1 MRIALSPRCL
11 LFAALIAGTISILG
25 VGPIH
30 AQSAT
35 GTATPDATAAKQ
47 KVVQDLVDAYHI
59 LYREGIIDAFG
70 HVTARDPTN
79 PSHYL
84 MARSVQPPFVTTAD
98 IVELDVDS
106 KPVNS
111 NAPKTPIERY
121 IHGEIYRV
129 RPDVMAV
136 VHSHAAAVLPF
147 TVVKTPLR
155 AICHTCGFLGAGAPI
170 FEIRTVAGDSSNML
184 VQNNKIGAALAKA
197 LGKSDVV
204 LMRGHGFATTGAS
217 VKEAVYNAI
226 NTVLDANVEM
236 DALRLGTPTY
246 LTQGE
251 AIEVSKTHN
260 ASIDSSWAIWLK
272 QVAGELP
279 QK

>member
-1 MRIALSPRCL
+1 MGTIRRRIA
-11 LFAALIAGTISILG
+11 ALAF
-25 VGPIH
+25 V
-30 AQSAT
+30 A
-35 GTATPDATAAKQ
+35 ATAFALVGAGLAHADPAPSGPDPAAAKKQ
-47 KVVQDLVDAYHI
+47 VVQDLVDAYHI
-59 LYREGIIDAFG
+59 LFREGIIDAFG

-84 MARSVQPPFVTTAD
+84 MARSVQPPFVAAAD
-98 IVELDVDS
+98 IVELDADS
-106 KPVNS
+106 NAVAKD
-111 NAPKTPIERY
+111 APKTPIERY
-121 IHGEIYRV
+121 IHGEIYRA

-136 VHSHAAAVLPF
+136 VHSHAADVLPF
-147 TVVKTPLR
+147 TVVKAVPLR

-184 VQNNKIGAALAKA
+184 VQNSKIGAALATA
-197 LGKSDVV
+197 LGKSSVV
-204 LMRGHGFATTGAS
+204 LMRGHGFAATGAN

-226 NTVLDANVEM
+226 NTVVDARIEM
-236 DALRLGTPTY
+236 AALRLGTPNY

-251 AIEVSKTHN
+251 AAAVSQTHN
-260 ASIDSSWAIWLK
+260 ASLDSSWQIWLK

>member
-1 MRIALSPRCL
+1 
-11 LFAALIAGTISILG
+11 
-25 VGPIH
+25 
-30 AQSAT
+30 
-35 GTATPDATAAKQ
+35 
-47 KVVQDLVDAYHI
+47 
-59 LYREGIIDAFG
+59 
-70 HVTARDPTN
+70 
-79 PSHYL
+79 
-84 MARSVQPPFVTTAD
+84 MARSVQPPFVTAAD

-106 KPVNS
+106 KPVDP

-136 VHSHAAAVLPF
+136 VHSHAADVLPF
-147 TVVKTPLR
+147 TIVKTPLR

-170 FEIRTVAGDSSNML
+170 FEIRGVAGDSSNML

-197 LGKSDVV
+197 LGKSSTV

-226 NTVLDANVEM
+226 NAPCSRRARRDECVAHGHADLFDPRA
-236 DALRLGTPTY
+236 
-246 LTQGE
+246 E

-260 ASIDSSWAIWLK
+260 CHSIDSSWAIWLK
-272 QVAGELP
+272 QSGGRTAAEVTGGRRER
-279 QK
+279 